1 MNKPEFSVVKEN
13 DRPSAKDHNK
23 KSKLLAAVCNSLHIQ
38 GFTDSTGFHT
48 RRTPESSKFRAT
60 IFKVYAEGTG
70 DGIYDCHL
78 QVLDATEWDDEA
90 GTNKLIDL
98 EGTPVDVEVLNLAEF
113 DPEPTYVSHLKAND
127 LILAW
132 KFTDDEGNIR
142 WIGVPFRQANA
153 DRPRIAYCKTDAGA
167 GTTIVCYLDTD
178 GTGTEITVNCSIMNG
193 TDLNAAVPRLEDG
206 GVLLVTKV
214 GDTWWAIHPFNGSE
228 DCECYEAP

>member
-1 MNKPEFSVVKEN
+1 MNKPEFRTV
-13 DRPSAKDHNK
+13 RPGDDPIAAEQNK
-23 KSKLLAAVCNSLHIQ
+23 LTRMVAGLMNSLHIQ
-38 GFTDSTGFHT
+38 GYYDSTGFHV
-48 RRTPESSKFRAT
+48 RRTPETSKFRAT

-90 GTNKLIDL
+90 GTNKLVDL
-98 EGTPVDVEVLNLAEF
+98 EGTPVDIEVLNLAEF

-132 KFTDDEGNIR
+132 KFTDDEGGIR
-142 WIGVPFRQANA
+142 WVGVPFRQANA
-153 DRPRIAYCKTDAGA
+153 DRPRLAWCKDDAGA
-167 GTTIVCYLDTD
+167 GTTIDCYLDAD
-178 GTGTEITVNCSIMNG
+178 GIGTVIEVNCSIMNG

-206 GVLLVTKV
+206 KVILVTKV
-214 GDTWWAIHPFNGSE
+214 GATWWAIHPFNGSE